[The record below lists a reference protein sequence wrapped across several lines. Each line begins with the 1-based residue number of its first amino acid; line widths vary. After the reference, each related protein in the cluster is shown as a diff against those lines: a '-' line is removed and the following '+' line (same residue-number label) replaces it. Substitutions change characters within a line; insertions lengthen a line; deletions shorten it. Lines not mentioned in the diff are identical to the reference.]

1 MANVYEKLLNI
12 QSKLA
17 VPKDNVNEFGG
28 YKYRS
33 CEDILESLKPILAE
47 NKAAVT
53 ITDEM
58 ILIGERYYVK
68 STATFI
74 DTEKGEKIEVS
85 AYAREDE
92 RKKGMDLSQLTGSTS
107 SYARKYA
114 LNGLFA
120 IDDTKDSDYTNKHG
134 KEQGQA
140 KDNKKDKDKQA
151 IVDAS
156 LASDKQ
162 LNFIYKLSEQKGFV
176 KTMPGYIKQTY
187 GKDTSRALTK
197 KEASEII
204 KMLQEIGEKQE

>member
-1 MANVYEKLLNI
+1 MNI
-12 QSKLA
+12 QTELKA
-17 VPKDNVNEFGG
+17 PKNQFNSFGK
-28 YKYRS
+28 YNYRS
-33 CEDILESLKPILAE
+33 QEDILEALKPLLE
-47 NKAAVT
+47 KHNAAIT
-53 ITDEM
+53 ISDE
-58 ILIGERYYVK
+58 IVLIGDRYYVK
-68 STATFI
+68 ATATLI
-74 DTEKGEKIEVS
+74 DIEKGDKVEVS

-92 RKKGMDLSQLTGSTS
+92 AKKGMDLSQLTGSTS

-151 IVDAS
+151 IVDNN

-176 KTMPGYIKQTY
+176 KTMPGYIKQIY
-187 GKDTSRALTK
+187 GKDTSKALTK

-204 KMLQEIGEKQE
+204 KMLQEIGEKQG